1 MRRIGRYAL
10 LSRLGSGHLGD
21 VFHAHEGEEPDGA
34 ERLAV
39 KVFRPDL
46 VEDLRFSRALIA
58 GAPVATAFTH
68 DNAVRVLEIDRDG
81 PEAFLAMPLLEGQPL
96 SLLVQRARVD
106 GQRIHH
112 PLIAWIGAQIASTLH
127 AAHQHPWFAG
137 ANAMLVHGALSP
149 RSIFLTYDGQ
159 VKLLGL
165 AIGRA
170 RHVVEMTLARL
181 PYVAPEL
188 VKGAEPTPRSDL
200 FSLGTLL
207 YEAFSTRNIF
217 RRANEED
224 TRTAIVNGNVP
235 PLNSTN
241 LDVDASI
248 GDLIAE
254 MMAPRIDARPDS
266 LMVVADALETA
277 AGDASTFPES
287 LSLLMQTTF
296 REERD
301 AAQRMLSAA
310 TRAQSAVNAT
320 RPRAVSGIARVAGAE
335 PTPDIEDD
343 IPIDEGTPVSEPL
356 PPAALGEWS
365 TDVPHAPAPAEQPD
379 LETATTIDERMPPEL
394 AAAIEAKKREQRE
407 QREAPPRV
415 EVTREDPTP
424 RDRPPRQAAPRS
436 PSISAPIDVA
446 GFELADRKRV
456 ARYRV
461 EQVLARSATAV
472 TFYAKDPNVGRHVV
486 VKAFDPELATDA
498 RLPRSE
504 WVRLFKREARLAS
517 VVSHPN
523 LPTLFD
529 AGRDESVYFVV
540 YEVAEGETL
549 AQRLRTS
556 AMMSQSEVRRVL
568 VAVAEG
574 LAHLHARGIVHCDVR
589 PSNVLVAPDGRVRLL
604 DLSLA
609 AGVDDAPHPLLA
621 SNAMALSPEYL
632 DGNGYGPSSDQFALG
647 MLLYQ
652 MLVGT
657 RPFKGLDDDELVR
670 AIRTHVPAPPE
681 EVEPHVN
688 PILSQMCMKMLAKDP
703 SERFDSCAEIAEA
716 LSGSIVP
723 RGDSSQGLEPGG
735 TTDRDRAVAA
745 RLSVESIASAYVEM
759 CSRVLTMT
767 QPFEPNGDGDSPAD
781 AALAVARRL
790 KTDEPTEVLASMA
803 AAMRDLADR
812 LRVDPLEESMAA
824 VVPAELARVL
834 RAIQQMAS
842 GEDVPGALPVAAEIA
857 HVVEVFYAATRPR
870 QDRERVSPRRAVLSL
885 RDTVSPFVRSDVV
898 AAFVEHLRETISAL
912 DLSPARADAKRVLL
926 AGAVRSDALVHA
938 LEFDGYVVEEAADG
952 HAAWEKL
959 RHRGYVGAVLDAAL
973 SGRDGASLVRLCRA
987 HPDTAHM
994 RFVLVGGAETADL
1007 LAPDPS
1013 VELLTAATAVDDL
1026 RLAVSRL
1033 LGRP

>member
-39 KVFRPDL
+39 KVFRTDL

-81 PEAFLAMPLLEGQPL
+81 SDAFLAMPLLEGQPL

-188 VKGAEPTPRSDL
+188 VKGAEPSPRSDL

-277 AGDASTFPES
+277 AGDATAFPES

-343 IPIDEGTPVSEPL
+343 IPIDEGTPVSEPVA
-356 PPAALGEWS
+356 PAAMGEWS
-365 TDVPHAPAPAEQPD
+365 TDVPQAPAPVEQPD
-379 LETATTIDERMPPEL
+379 LETATTIDERMPPEV
-394 AAAIEAKKREQRE
+394 AAVIEAKKREQQE
-407 QREAPPRV
+407 PPPRV

-424 RDRPPRQAAPRS
+424 REAPPRT
-436 PSISAPIDVA
+436 PSISAPIDVGA
-446 GFELADRKRV
+446 FQLADRKRV

-517 VVSHPN
+517 LVTHPN

-549 AQRLRTS
+549 AHRLRTS
-556 AMMSQSEVRRVL
+556 AMMSQSEVRRVV

-609 AGVDDAPHPLLA
+609 AGVEDAPHPLLA

-632 DGNGYGPSSDQFALG
+632 DGQGYGPSSDQFALG

-670 AIRTHVPAPPE
+670 AIRTHAPTPPE

-688 PILSQMCMKMLAKDP
+688 PILSQMCVKMLAKDP
-703 SERFDSCAEIAEA
+703 TQRFDSCAEIAEA
-716 LSGSIVP
+716 LSGSKVP
-723 RGDSSQGLEPGG
+723 RVDSSQALEPGG

-759 CSRVLTMT
+759 CSRVQTMT
-767 QPFEPNGDGDSPAD
+767 QPFAPNGDGDAPAD

-790 KTDEPTEVLASMA
+790 KTDEPTEVLAAMA

-824 VVPAELARVL
+824 VVPAELAKVL

-842 GEDVPGALPVAAEIA
+842 GDDVPGVLPVAAEIA
-857 HVVEVFYAATRPR
+857 HVVEVFYSATRPR

-885 RDTVSPFVRSDVV
+885 RDTVSPFVRSEVV

-938 LEFDGYVVEEAADG
+938 LEFDGFVVEEAADG

-959 RHRGYVGAVLDAAL
+959 RHRGYVGAVLDAGL

-994 RFVLVGGAETADL
+994 RFVLVGGEETADL

-1026 RLAVSRL
+1026 RLVVSRL